1 MAIISHSKQVGEY
14 VMTHIELQAYR
25 RYFMLKVSEASQ
37 YIGNTTVEIWHDWEQ
52 GKIAIPAKVI
62 EEMENLKALRQN
74 KIAAIIADI
83 NNRIG
88 SNNIR
93 YFLTFADFQKINPTL
108 SIIDWR
114 IHQSIATE
122 LYFKGLEKLC

>member
-1 MAIISHSKQVGEY
+1 
-14 VMTHIELQAYR
+14 MTHIELQAYR

-62 EEMENLKALRQN
+62 KEMENLKALRQN

>member
-1 MAIISHSKQVGEY
+1 
-14 VMTHIELQAYR
+14 MTNIELQAYR
-25 RYFMLKVSEASQ
+25 RFFMLKVSEASQ
-37 YIGNTTVEIWHDWEQ
+37 YIGNTTANIWHDWEQ
-52 GKIAIPAKVI
+52 GKATIPAEII
-62 EEMENLKALRQN
+62 EEMKKLKKRRQD
-74 KIAAIIADI
+74 KIMAIIADI

-88 SNNIR
+88 SNDIR
-93 YFLTFADFQKINPTL
+93 YFLTFEDFQKVNPSL